1 MRRCI
6 RWHYNSQVALELQ
19 RRCES
24 IELLNGFRIN
34 YDLNTSGLDCH
45 WYCIWQRVSR
55 RAMFDSPGQ
64 ASFQVMFLPATLVSY
79 VRRATPPDFRH
90 THT

>member
-1 MRRCI
+1 MPTTGTA
-6 RWHYNSQVALELQ
+6 YGSASV
-19 RRCES
+19 
-24 IELLNGFRIN
+24 G
-34 YDLNTSGLDCH
+34 
-45 WYCIWQRVSR
+45 